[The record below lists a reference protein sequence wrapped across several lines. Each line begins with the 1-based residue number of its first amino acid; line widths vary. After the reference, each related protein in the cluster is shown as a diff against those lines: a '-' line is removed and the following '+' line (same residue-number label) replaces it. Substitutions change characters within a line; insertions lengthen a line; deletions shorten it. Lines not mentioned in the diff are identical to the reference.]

1 MKKVIILIVLSVVC
15 LLTSCSSY
23 YDERDAR
30 IAELTK
36 VEFDGEIMST
46 SLDGFR
52 IQMTARMAKQVA
64 EERGYA
70 IDDRYSDVTFDDV
83 TDIGDVDERYT
94 IYLGRYIDIPT
105 STSAEQ
111 KVELGF
117 RYGRVE
123 SVSHKY
129 HLYPREHCEEQ
140 LKFFLAKFPLLAIGT
155 ERDTFRSYSYKVNKH
170 ATVSATFEDWQGH
183 GWYSVSRYIRD
194 GNYAQRRW
202 NEDFY
207 KRQEA
212 IKRRYR
218 Y

>member
-23 YDERDAR
+23 DAERDAR

-64 EERGYA
+64 EERGYI
-70 IDDRYSDVTFDDV
+70 IDGRYSDVTFDDV
-83 TDIGDVDERYT
+83 TDTGDVDERYI
-94 IYLGRYIDIPT
+94 IYLHRYIDIPT

-111 KVELGF
+111 SVQLGF
-117 RYGRVE
+117 RYGRIYSINHE
-123 SVSHKY
+123 Y
-129 HLYPREHCEEQ
+129 HRYPREHCEEQ
-140 LKFFLAKFPLLAIGT
+140 LKSFLAKFPLLAIIN
-155 ERDTFRSYSYKVNKH
+155 ESDTFRSYSYKANEL
-170 ATVSATFEDWQGH
+170 ATVSATFKDWQTH
-183 GWYSVSRYIRD
+183 DGWCSVSRSIWD
-194 GNYAQRRW
+194 SNYAQIRW

-207 KRQEA
+207 ERLET
-212 IKRRYR
+212 INRRYR
-218 Y
+218 